1 MAPGNPI
8 DPTTGYRELPPEGRS
23 DSPALRPQT
32 LPATYIP
39 KVAGYARG
47 PFVSGLVTPSAWWWK
62 NTRTVVVHNEADG
75 LDYRAIRVLDDART
89 PEFVGYWAVE
99 LLGVPLTLGD

>member
-1 MAPGNPI
+1 MTPGNLT
-8 DPTTGYRELPPEGRS
+8 DPTEGYRELPPEERTASPTVRS
-23 DSPALRPQT
+23 S

-47 PFVSGLVTPSAWWWK
+47 PFVSGLVTPSAWRWR
-62 NTRTVVVHNEADG
+62 NTRTVVVHNDEDG
-75 LDYRAIRVLDDART
+75 LDYRAVRVLDDSLT

-99 LLGVPLTLGD
+99 LLGTPLTLGA